1 MDAENDSAA
10 QEHAPQEATITPTP
24 PMAPENDPTESADAQ
39 EPGSVQTNMNHS
51 DQGNPQ
57 QNTAENHPAAQH
69 VDEEPT
75 STSTPTPTQIQ
86 GVSSLH
92 RSLYGRAFD
101 FDED

>member
-69 VDEEPT
+69 VDEE
-75 STSTPTPTQIQ
+75 STPTPTRE

-92 RSLYGRAFD
+92 RSLYGWALD
-101 FDED
+101 SDED